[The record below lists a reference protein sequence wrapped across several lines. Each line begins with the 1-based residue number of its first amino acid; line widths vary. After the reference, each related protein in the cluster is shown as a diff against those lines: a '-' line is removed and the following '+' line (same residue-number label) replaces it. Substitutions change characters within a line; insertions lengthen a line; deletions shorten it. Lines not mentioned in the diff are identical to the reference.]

1 MYKSTYLAVRIHT
14 EEEALRI
21 QPEGDADTLLWLID
35 VYDLG
40 QSEKCAKAVEN
51 LILAKY
57 HELHEQVPGI
67 LQRWTKGMMAW
78 VTYLN
83 ALVPNYEYDEEWVR
97 ENHLMIKRDPENW
110 SVETMLT
117 ALDALAIR
125 WTTAYTLDVQKL
137 QRYLHCIWS
146 CAKKWTMHLHPH
158 VDRGLHEND
167 MMKVHPQTV
176 LACLSRFFWF
186 NKTLNLHHKY
196 VRKEMSVK
204 VNPFFDQ
211 ELRHFVLR
219 KFRDQL
225 LTSLWDHITYYGDRE
240 IASHDQLGEKM
251 STYSVLYKR
260 QPVCLLQ
267 RAQHCMLYDDPE
279 VVRQKFPNVTDLK
292 LIQMY
297 FQNNFK
303 VDFLKFFVC
312 FERNHAK
319 HEQAVRES
327 IVPIVVETFRK
338 YTVVHKGEAYGF
350 GTFAEIFP
358 IWLQFAKEPY
368 GIKLADLRE
377 KFFGE
382 VPVATQGT
390 IYELNV

>member
-14 EEEALRI
+14 EEEAMRI
-21 QPEGDADTLLWLID
+21 EPEGNADTLLWLID

-40 QSEKCAKAVEN
+40 QSETCAKAVKK
-51 LILAKY
+51 LILSKY

-83 ALVPNYEYDEEWVR
+83 ALVPCYDYDEEWVR
-97 ENHLMIKRDPENW
+97 ANHFMIEKDPKNW

-137 QRYLHCIWS
+137 QQYLHCIWS
-146 CAKKWTMHLHPH
+146 CAKKWTMHLHPE

-186 NKTLNLHHKY
+186 NKTLNLYHKY
-196 VRKEMSVK
+196 TRKEMSVES
-204 VNPFFDQ
+204 NPFFEQ

-225 LTSLWDHITYYGDRE
+225 LTSLWDHVAYYGDHE
-240 IASHDQLGEKM
+240 IAAHDQLGEKM

-267 RAQHCMLYDDPE
+267 RAQHSILYDDPK
-279 VVRQKFPNVTDLK
+279 VVRKKFQNVTDLK
-292 LIQMY
+292 LILMY

-327 IVPIVVETFRK
+327 IVPIIVETFRK
-338 YTVVHKGEAYGF
+338 YSVVHKGEAYGF
-350 GTFAEIFP
+350 GTIEDVFP
-358 IWLQFAKEPY
+358 IWLQFAKKPY
-368 GIKLADLRE
+368 GLDLTDLRE

-382 VPVATQGT
+382 TTVTAQGT